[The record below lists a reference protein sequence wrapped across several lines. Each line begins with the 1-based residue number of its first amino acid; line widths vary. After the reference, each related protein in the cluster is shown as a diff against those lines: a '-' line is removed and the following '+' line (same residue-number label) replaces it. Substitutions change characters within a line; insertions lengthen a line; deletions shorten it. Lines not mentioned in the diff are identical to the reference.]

1 MNQTYESVVWSIV
14 DYLDQAEELIKNLSD
29 ENKLLH
35 KRLQMI
41 ELVLTRLVS
50 KEPIR

>member
-1 MNQTYESVVWSIV
+1 MNQNYESVVWSIV
-14 DYLDQAEELIKNLSD
+14 DYLDQAEELIKNLSA

-35 KRLQMI
+35 KRLEVI
-41 ELVLTRLVS
+41 ELVLSKLVS